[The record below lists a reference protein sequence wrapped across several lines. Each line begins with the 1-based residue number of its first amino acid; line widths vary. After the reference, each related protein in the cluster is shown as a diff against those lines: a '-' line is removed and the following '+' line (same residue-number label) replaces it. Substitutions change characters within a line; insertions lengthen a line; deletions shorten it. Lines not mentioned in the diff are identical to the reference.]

1 MLIVTWEGVILS
13 KEMVSHDT
21 FSVLKYDQSL
31 VHQKVWFLVNNTILK
46 LIIVNRDC
54 KSLLENGHNTSKT
67 YTISPDG
74 QTPFEV
80 S

>member
-31 VHQKVWFLVNNTILK
+31 AHQKVWLLVNNIIFNL
-46 LIIVNRDC
+46 LIVKKDC
-54 KSLLENGHNTSKT
+54 KSWYEDGHTTSGT
-67 YTISPDG
+67 YLISPDG